1 MEAHYRNSYEK
12 VTHYCD
18 FFPTEENIE
27 FIKQLLLKFFNLMCG
42 TMCNKRAIQE
52 EYHFILEC
60 DRYIDIRRRYIK
72 TYYYWN
78 PSTFE

>member
-1 MEAHYRNSYEK
+1 
-12 VTHYCD
+12 
-18 FFPTEENIE
+18 
-27 FIKQLLLKFFNLMCG
+27 MCG